1 MQLEKAFRILWA
13 DHGDALSWQYAGT
26 GALKSGFTR
35 TGVRSPMGLLD
46 DGWKSAIR
54 YYLNNYEDGHKQDA
68 IDLITGNYRPL
79 HVRPLLIYVLCLC
92 AVRCCSVMYCTCWV
106 CLV

>member
-46 DGWKSAIR
+46 DGWKSAVR
-54 YYLNNYEDGHKQDA
+54 YYLNNYEDGHEQDA
-68 IDLITGNYRPL
+68 IDLITGYYRPM
-79 HVRPLLIYVLCLC
+79 HVRLCC
-92 AVRCCSVMYCTCWV
+92 AGVVALGSGQCWD
-106 CLV
+106 

>member
-1 MQLEKAFRILWA
+1 VSAANRSLLSENYARNLQLEKAFRILWA

-35 TGVRSPMGLLD
+35 TGKRSLMGLLD
-46 DGWKSAIR
+46 DGWKSAVR

-68 IDLITGNYRPL
+68 IDLITGSYLPL
-79 HVRPLLIYVLCLC
+79 EVCVGS
-92 AVRCCSVMYCTCWV
+92 RC
-106 CLV
+106 